1 MSTSTTPPHVRMA
14 NDIAAQFQHR
24 PHDEAVAAVAD
35 HIRKFWAPR
44 MRAALLV
51 HVEEGGDGL
60 DPLAVAAAV
69 RLPEAA

>member
-1 MSTSTTPPHVRMA
+1 MSTATTPPHVRLA
-14 NDIAAQFQHR
+14 NDISRQFQHR
-24 PHDEAVAAVAD
+24 PREEAVAAVAD

-51 HVEEGGDGL
+51 HIQQGADGL
-60 DPLAVAAAV
+60 DPLAVAAAA